1 MPNPKK
7 IAETNTATIRSLIE
21 KGLPVRPITK
31 VIFDRITLSMIPIT
45 KTKD

>member
-31 VIFDRITLSMIPIT
+31 VIDRITLSMIPIT